1 MKSKNNKETHLRN
14 KVNRTNMNNNTLFD
28 TEFAN
33 EYEFEDIL
41 SSDICPICGW
51 EDTGFEENPD
61 EQPSP
66 YMMSFNDH
74 KKWFLEKRK
83 QNPKYKWNKE

>member
-1 MKSKNNKETHLRN
+1 MDKLKKLKPSLCP
-14 KVNRTNMNNNTLFD
+14 VC
-28 TEFAN
+28 N

-66 YMMSFNDH
+66 YMMSFNEH

-83 QNPKYKWNKE
+83 LNPKYRWEEE